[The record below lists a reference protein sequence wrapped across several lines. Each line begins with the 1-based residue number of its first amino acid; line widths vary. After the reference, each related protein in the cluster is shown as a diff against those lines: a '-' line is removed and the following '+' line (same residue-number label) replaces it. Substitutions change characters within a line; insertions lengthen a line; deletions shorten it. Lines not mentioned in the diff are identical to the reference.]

1 MYWSV
6 KVWFCSLVTLVAV
19 SFANVTPPPYPPTP
33 SPSRHQLSPSST
45 PVTSDNTGD
54 VFSQF
59 TPSSSPSPSSSPP
72 SSSRHQL
79 IPSSSPVSDNTGDVF
94 PKTPKPAQKKKHL
107 SRDIGG
113 LLTPEKWQK
122 SPGGTT
128 AITPGGGHGF
138 VQAVHTESEK
148 ARVVWNQES
157 EERDTLEVANE
168 KDKKAAKK
176 KSNAKRKDKDGGRSQ
191 EFVGRSSPYHRK
203 LHGQFA

>member
-1 MYWSV
+1 M
-6 KVWFCSLVTLVAV
+6 SL
-19 SFANVTPPPYPPTP
+19 PPPYSPTP

-79 IPSSSPVSDNTGDVF
+79 VPSSSPVSDNTGDVF
-94 PKTPKPAQKKKHL
+94 PKTPKPAQKKKNL
-107 SRDIGG
+107 SRDIDG
-113 LLTPEKWQK
+113 LITPKDWQK

-138 VQAVHTESEK
+138 VQAVHAERFTR
-148 ARVVWNQES
+148 RVAWEQGS
-157 EERDTLEVANE
+157 EEGE
-168 KDKKAAKK
+168 
-176 KSNAKRKDKDGGRSQ
+176 DGHTSQ
-191 EFVGRSSPYHRK
+191 YSPPLLTQK
-203 LHGQFA
+203 